1 MTGPATSHYYPVGHE
16 TAMQDPAALVNQLLL
31 KHRHGIL
38 AYLYSALHDYHAV
51 EDVFQEVCLVAFQ
64 KAGDFR
70 PGTNFPA
77 WIRAIAFHKLREHLR
92 TRRGV
97 SAEEAFFHAME
108 GAFRKLDEEGEL
120 ERRKDAL
127 RQCLDQVEER
137 VRRFLVLRYVDGLP
151 PGTIA
156 RETDQTRVS
165 VNSLLQ
171 RIREKLRSCIERRL
185 ALKGG

>member
-1 MTGPATSHYYPVGHE
+1 
-16 TAMQDPAALVNQLLL
+16 
-31 KHRHGIL
+31 
-38 AYLYSALHDYHAV
+38 
-51 EDVFQEVCLVAFQ
+51 
-64 KAGDFR
+64 
-70 PGTNFPA
+70 
-77 WIRAIAFHKLREHLR
+77 
-92 TRRGV
+92 
-97 SAEEAFFHAME
+97 
-108 GAFRKLDEEGEL
+108 
-120 ERRKDAL
+120 
-127 RQCLDQVEER
+127 VEER